1 MGKRKLTSLQPVN
14 VLGVEPQKE
23 PFVMQEPQEI
33 VGIVGSVISRVQ
45 LLGQSEKGLGV
56 DKEIGQFEDGFWI
69 RDVILLKVTVEAAP
83 WGPAKRGKQDWWS
96 DCRKRTRSRHNRA
109 HKQVLAVSCC
119 FASSIQSRAAS
130 GEHLK
135 PPLHRTTCHPTFWLQ
150 RCADS
155 QSWKGQGG
163 AINAA
168 TDPSSKHDYHPED
181 LGQNMTQSGASLPLA
196 DRE

>member
-45 LLGQSEKGLGV
+45 LLGQSEKGLGI

-96 DCRKRTRSRHNRA
+96 DCRKRTRYRHNRA
-109 HKQVLAVSCC
+109 HKQVLAVSLAALHHP
-119 FASSIQSRAAS
+119 FRA
-130 GEHLK
+130 E
-135 PPLHRTTCHPTFWLQ
+135 LHQEST
-150 RCADS
+150 
-155 QSWKGQGG
+155 
-163 AINAA
+163 
-168 TDPSSKHDYHPED
+168 
-181 LGQNMTQSGASLPLA
+181 
-196 DRE
+196 